1 MRRRPF
7 VRIVPVAIATLA
19 VVGALAVVLSAGG
32 HPVRSALGA
41 LARGA
46 AGSPDAFLS
55 VTLVRAT
62 PLILLGLAVAIAF
75 RAGVLNIG
83 ADGQF
88 LAGATAGFVT
98 GLVGRTWPPAVA
110 VIAVLAAGAAG
121 GASWAALPAAL
132 KRRFGTLEVLS
143 TLLLNFVAAL
153 GVSYLVRGPL
163 QEPTRVNP
171 MTVSLEDTA
180 RLPMIVPGTRLHLG
194 VALAIA
200 VAAALWWVLRAT
212 AAGFRVRAVGAG
224 APAAASAGRV
234 NTARV
239 ATACL
244 LASGALAGLAGA
256 GEVAGRTYALF
267 ENLSPGW
274 GYTAIAVALL
284 ARLHPLGVIGTG
296 LFFGAL
302 DAGAAAMQ
310 RDAGV
315 SAEFVSIVVALVVLG
330 ALAVE
335 HAGTRTT
342 EAALV
347 GERA

>member
-1 MRRRPF
+1 VTSRALTRF
-7 VRIVPVAIATLA
+7 VPVAIAALA
-19 VVGALAVVLSAGG
+19 VAGALAVVLSAGG
-32 HPVRSALGA
+32 HAAGSALGA

-46 AGSPDAFLS
+46 AGSPEAFLS

-75 RAGVLNIG
+75 QAGVLNIG

-88 LAGATAGFVT
+88 LAGATAAFVM
-98 GLVGRTWPPAVA
+98 GLLGRTWPPAAV

-121 GASWAALPAAL
+121 GAAWAALPAAL

-171 MTVSLEDTA
+171 MTVSLDDAA
-180 RLPMIVPGTRLHLG
+180 RLPMVVPGTRLHLG
-194 VALAIA
+194 VALALA
-200 VAAALWWVLRAT
+200 AAAALWWVLRST

-224 APAAASAGRV
+224 AAAAESAGRV
-234 NTARV
+234 NAARV

-284 ARLHPLGVIGTG
+284 ARLHPIGVVGTG

-330 ALAVE
+330 VLAVE
-335 HAGTRTT
+335 HAGTR
-342 EAALV
+342 AADPAPA
-347 GERA
+347 GRRT